1 MEIYL
6 LKSSGC
12 LLAFYIFYKAFF
24 ETTSFHFFKRFYL
37 LLAVVLS
44 FGIPF
49 ITFTSYVSLPIAE
62 TKAFVISETSNVVPT
77 TIIEE
82 KINYTPIILW
92 SLYFIGV
99 AIFGFRFFRNLNQ
112 IILKIKSNPTLKVKK
127 YTHVLLGQKV
137 VPHTFLRYIFFS
149 KRKIERNEIPPE
161 VIIHEEAHAKQ
172 KHTLDVLFLELL
184 QILFWFNPLL
194 YFIKKS
200 AKLNHEFLADASVL
214 HQGFEPTKYQ
224 KTLLA
229 FSSNALTP
237 QLAHSIN
244 YSSIKKRFTV
254 MKTQTSKKNLGLKSL
269 LLLPLL
275 ALLLY
280 GFSTKKEVFN
290 EPTEVITTN
299 PDLTARSMDIKI
311 LNDGTYELN
320 GIKTAK
326 KTLARVAS
334 GFHQDISTEDRNNI
348 LNIHIIQPKVVPNE
362 EVQFIFDALW
372 DYGFYRL
379 VAGNQE
385 VVRGK
390 GNRPIANPNTQNL
403 YKDESKKG
411 ASREQM
417 KEYNALAKRYNA
429 IAIEKRVIKLKDLER
444 LETIYRLMS
453 DKQKTDAEP
462 FPECLPPKPNK
473 KSKSTQK
480 TYAQEYLEGAER
492 NNKKAFVL
500 EIINNKIKLNNK
512 YIKLKNF
519 ARKLDEYTKDWEE
532 TDYTSAHPSILIK
545 GSSKEFLNK
554 VEAEFQKTR
563 YAKANGGFK
572 LLPPPPPPPPALD
585 KKDPPPPPPPP
596 APPVPLDH
604 VIEMAKEGATFY
616 YNNKKITSDE
626 AIGIVKKNKN
636 INISTNTNNGTHVVK
651 LSN

>member
-37 LLAVVLS
+37 LIAVVIS

-49 ITFTSYVSLPIAE
+49 ITFTSYISLPISE
-62 TKAFVISETSNVVPT
+62 MENFVSTETSNVIPT
-77 TIIEE
+77 TISEE
-82 KINYTPIILW
+82 QTNYTTVILW
-92 SLYFIGV
+92 TLYFVGV
-99 AIFGFRFFRNLNQ
+99 AIFGFRFFKNLNQ
-112 IILKIKSNPTLKVKK
+112 IILKINTNPTQKIKK
-127 YTHVLLGQKV
+127 YTHVLLDQKV

-149 KRKIERNEIPPE
+149 KKKLERNEIPEE

-172 KHTLDVLFLELL
+172 KHTLDILFLEIL

-200 AKLNHEFLADASVL
+200 AKLNHEFLADAAVL
-214 HQGFEPTKYQ
+214 YQGFDSTKYQ

-229 FSSNALTP
+229 FSSNAAMP

-254 MKTQTSKKNLGLKSL
+254 MKTHTPKKNLGLKSL
-269 LLLPLL
+269 ILLPLL
-275 ALLLY
+275 AILLY
-280 GFSTKKEVFN
+280 SFSTQKKEYKTSEEKVIVIEIDNNKIIKVDTQTASFEELKLIFKKIREDN
-290 EPTEVITTN
+290 KDKKLIAKLVSEEAIKMGFITDLKEVLIEYGVQQFKITGAILHEN
-299 PDLTARSMDIKI
+299 KI
-311 LNDGTYELN
+311 SEQELKNFKETVYNSLN
-320 GIKTAK
+320 K
-326 KTLARVAS
+326 
-334 GFHQDISTEDRNNI
+334 
-348 LNIHIIQPKVVPNE
+348 
-362 EVQFIFDALW
+362 
-372 DYGFYRL
+372 
-379 VAGNQE
+379 
-385 VVRGK
+385 
-390 GNRPIANPNTQNL
+390 
-403 YKDESKKG
+403 SKKG

-417 KEYNALAKRYNA
+417 KEYNALAKKYNA
-429 IAIEKRVIKLKDLER
+429 VAIKKRIIKRKDLER

-453 DKQKTDAEP
+453 NKQKSDAEP
-462 FPECLPPKPNK
+462 FPECLPSKPNK
-473 KSKSTQK
+473 ESTNNRK
-480 TYAQEYLEGAER
+480 VYAQEYLDGAQR

-512 YIKLKNF
+512 FIKLKDF
-519 ARKLDEYTKDWEE
+519 ARKLDEYTKNWEE

-545 GSSKEFLNK
+545 GSSKEFLTK
-554 VEAEFQKTR
+554 VEEEFQKTR

-585 KKDPPPPPPPP
+585 MKNPPPPPPPP

-616 YNNKKITSDE
+616 YNDKKITSDE
-626 AIGIVKKNKN
+626 AINIVKKNKS
-636 INISTNTNNGTHVVK
+636 INISTNTNNGTHIVK
-651 LSN
+651 LSKSNK

>member
-12 LLAFYIFYKAFF
+12 LLAFYIFYKLLF

-37 LLAVVLS
+37 LITVVIS

-49 ITFTSYVSLPIAE
+49 ITFTSYVSLPISE
-62 TKAFVISETSNVVPT
+62 IGNFVSTETSNVIPT
-77 TIIEE
+77 TISEE
-82 KINYTPIILW
+82 QTNYTSVILW
-92 SLYFIGV
+92 SLYFVGV
-99 AIFGFRFFRNLNQ
+99 AVFGFRFFKNLNQ
-112 IILKIKSNPTLKVKK
+112 IIIKIKTNPTQKVKK

-149 KRKIERNEIPPE
+149 KKKIECNEIPEE

-172 KHTLDVLFLELL
+172 KHTLDILFLEVL

-200 AKLNHEFLADASVL
+200 AKLNHEFLADAAAL
-214 HQGFEPTKYQ
+214 NQGFDSTIYQ

-229 FSSNALTP
+229 FSSNAVTP

-254 MKTQTSKKNLGLKSL
+254 MKTQTSKNNLGLKAL
-269 LLLPLL
+269 LLLPVL

-280 GFSTKKEVFN
+280 GFSNK
-290 EPTEVITTN
+290 
-299 PDLTARSMDIKI
+299 
-311 LNDGTYELN
+311 
-320 GIKTAK
+320 
-326 KTLARVAS
+326 
-334 GFHQDISTEDRNNI
+334 
-348 LNIHIIQPKVVPNE
+348 E
-362 EVQFIFDALW
+362 EVTIPIKE
-372 DYGFYRL
+372 
-379 VAGNQE
+379 E
-385 VVRGK
+385 VSQLK
-390 GNRPIANPNTQNL
+390 TQ
-403 YKDESKKG
+403 KG

-417 KEYNALAKRYNA
+417 KEYNALAKKYNDV
-429 IAIEKRVIKLKDLER
+429 AIEKRVIKRKDLER
-444 LETIYRLMS
+444 LESIYRLMS
-453 DKQKTDAEP
+453 NKQKTDAEP

-473 KSKSTQK
+473 KSTSIQK
-480 TYAQEYLEGAER
+480 TYAQEYLEGAEK

-512 YIKLKNF
+512 YIKLKDF

-545 GSSKEFLNK
+545 SSSKEFLTK
-554 VEAEFQKTR
+554 VEEEFQKTR

-585 KKDPPPPPPPP
+585 MKDPTPPSPPPP

-626 AIGIVKKNKN
+626 AIGIVKKNKS